1 MGPFRLCCLLKRAR
15 FIWAEDARLQLI
27 FRMNPDN
34 RKNPL
39 LDTTHDC
46 GFWCD
51 CTFSTQPLTLWN
63 IWDAVTICKQG
74 FRDAEI
80 NLGGNRTLMYCQVT
94 PIAEHDRVDVFPLS
108 IITNGTG
115 GILRGQ
121 RTVVFGH
128 PLHLKSHK
136 KRNTSQYI
144 VLCLPVRTI
153 PSLSG
158 P

>member
-1 MGPFRLCCLLKRAR
+1 VRLYISDTATDPLEYTGRRNNLHKREFR
-15 FIWAEDARLQLI
+15 
-27 FRMNPDN
+27 N
-34 RKNPL
+34 
-39 LDTTHDC
+39 
-46 GFWCD
+46 
-51 CTFSTQPLTLWN
+51 
-63 IWDAVTICKQG
+63 
-74 FRDAEI
+74 AEI
-80 NLGGNRTLMYCQVT
+80 NPGGNRTLMYRQVT
-94 PIAEHDRVDVFPLS
+94 SIAEHDRVDVFPLS

-128 PLHLKSHK
+128 PLHLQAHK
-136 KRNTSQYI
+136 KRDTSQLI